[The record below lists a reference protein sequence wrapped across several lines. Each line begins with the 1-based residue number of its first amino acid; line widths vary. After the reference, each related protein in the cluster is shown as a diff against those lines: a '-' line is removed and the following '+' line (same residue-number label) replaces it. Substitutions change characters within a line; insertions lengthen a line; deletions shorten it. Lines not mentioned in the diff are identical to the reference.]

1 MTDNFAPPAP
11 NASMEDNIRFL
22 IQAAVNTNLQL
33 KETNSLLA
41 ANQTRLV
48 KAEGEIVRLSSEV
61 KQLKEIV
68 NHREQVARSLC
79 VRIINLP
86 MSEDEIHGPEPA
98 VATAKLVYE
107 RVIHPLLV
115 AAKAKTKIASVPA
128 LQNTVVKA
136 YRLSKPSAA
145 SPSPPIVA
153 HLISANI
160 KTICFIMKKEALP
173 KLSDA
178 KRALSQKRL
187 LLTKDLTSPSFA
199 FLKQLKDDDRISR
212 AWSVE
217 GQIRFIKSGDPN
229 NYVHKVRSVFNSVDS
244 LFS

>member
-1 MTDNFAPPAP
+1 
-11 NASMEDNIRFL
+11 MEENIRFL
-22 IQAAVNTNLQL
+22 IQAAVNTSLQL

-48 KAEGEIVRLSSEV
+48 KAEGEIVKLNSEV
-61 KQLKEIV
+61 KQLKELV
-68 NHREQVARSLC
+68 NHREQAARSLC

-86 MSEDEIHGPEPA
+86 MSDDEIHGPDPA
-98 VATAKLVYE
+98 AATAKLTYE
-107 RVIHPLLV
+107 RVIRPLLV
-115 AAKAKTKIASVPA
+115 AAKAKAKIASVPA
-128 LQNTVVKA
+128 LQNAVIKA

-153 HLISANI
+153 HLISPNI

-178 KRALSQKRL
+178 ERALSQKRL
-187 LLTKDLTSPSFA
+187 LLTEDLTPPSFA
-199 FLKQLKDDDRISR
+199 FLKQLKDDDRVSR

-217 GQIRFIKSGDPN
+217 GQIRFVKSGDPDN
-229 NYVHKVRSVFNSVDS
+229 FVHKVRSVFNPIDS